1 MFQIFIRVG
10 KDTRQINHASSRG
23 YQTNL
28 FPEKAPT
35 AVLKP
40 LPSLLFWGDT
50 HFLFLFSFLLLPL
63 CPLAPGFSSSLLL
76 NFFNPSTSEGGSRP
90 VFLINQKSLALTT
103 RKASKNA
110 ELFGSMHFIIIE
122 LPACRVDLVLQFSV
136 EIPSKRLPW
145 PPEILCY
152 TQRHGRNIPEKRLCF

>member
-1 MFQIFIRVG
+1 MFSESTVHLQGDIES
-10 KDTRQINHASSRG
+10 TSS
-23 YQTNL
+23 
-28 FPEKAPT
+28 EKAPT
-35 AVLKP
+35 TFLKP
-40 LPSLLFWGDT
+40 LSPLVFFYV

-63 CPLAPGFSSSLLL
+63 YPLAPGFSSSLLL
-76 NFFNPSTSEGGSRP
+76 HFLNPSTSEGGSHP

-136 EIPSKRLPW
+136 EIPSKCLPR

-152 TQRHGRNIPEKRLCF
+152 TQRHGRNTPEKLPNSSKASIKPPY